1 LIDVNL
7 VATAIV
13 QTVTKQEPFDPNV
26 DTNCG
31 LFAFPFIIL
40 PSDVPLAVGVSY
52 VAVFILSYN
61 IVMWMV
67 GGASTLAWDFAPGVP
82 QGDEATARVSWQQK
96 PIGAVVHRLLSRRE
110 RVRERPEKLSGSAIP
125 EISDGMEADPEI
137 QLVRRMSRASATSA
151 SRPSVSRPVGILDPP
166 IPTNAHP
173 SVESLPLHAEK
184 QPISEPPPES
194 SETPSPSLLQKV
206 WSIVGRLFNPI
217 TTAMYISLPIALIPA
232 VKALFVLPSSPSA
245 PYYFVAP
252 DGNPPLYFL
261 LNTASFVGAI
271 TVPMTLF
278 LLGASF
284 ARLKIPRPFL
294 QKAPLWAI
302 FWVCT
307 AKMVILPVIGI
318 FFVQGLVQR
327 HVVRKEEIVLR
338 FVTMLLSGGPS
349 AVT

>member
-1 LIDVNL
+1 M
-7 VATAIV
+7 

-31 LFAFPFIIL
+31 LFAFPFITL

-61 IVMWMV
+61 IVMWMA

-96 PIGAVVHRLLSRRE
+96 PIGAVIYRLLSRRE

-125 EISDGMEADPEI
+125 EISEEMEADPEI
-137 QLVRRMSRASATSA
+137 QLVRRMSRASATSI

-173 SVESLPLHAEK
+173 SVESLPLHAGK
-184 QPISEPPPES
+184 QPISEPPPEP
-194 SETPSPSLLQKV
+194 SETASPSPMQKL
-206 WSIVGRLFNPI
+206 WSVVGTLFTPI
-217 TTAMYISLPIALIPA
+217 TLAMYTSLPVALIPA
-232 VKALFVLPSSPSA
+232 LKALFVLPPSPST

-261 LNTASFVGAI
+261 LNTASFA
-271 TVPMTLF
+271 LF

-294 QKAPLWAI
+294 RKAPVWAI

-307 AKMVILPVIGI
+307 VKLVVLPVIGI

-327 HVVRKEEIVLR
+327 HVVGTEEIVLR
-338 FVTMLLSGGPS
+338 FVAMLLSGTPS
-349 AVT
+349 AVK